1 LRPAIIALR
10 ARDNANAI
18 RTSSPRWFG
27 WTLHDA
33 RNCLLLFRRFSS
45 LSHVRLGSLGCALPF
60 SFFLNLAR
68 GLFLDA
74 ALLIF
79 DCALLR
85 FLAKPDFFDFPLTLF
100 DVFPLAR
107 L

>member
-1 LRPAIIALR
+1 LRSAIFALR
-10 ARDNANAI
+10 TRDNANAI

-27 WTLHDA
+27 WTLYDA
-33 RNCLLLFRRFSS
+33 RNGLLLFRRFSS
-45 LSHVRLGSLGCALPF
+45 LSLVHFSGLGCAELF
-60 SFFLNLAR
+60 S
-68 GLFLDA
+68 LFLDFA
-74 ALLIF
+74 SGFFLDEALLIF
-79 DCALLR
+79 DCAQLR

>member
-27 WTLHDA
+27 WTLYDA
-33 RNCLLLFRRFSS
+33 GSCLLLFRRFSS
-45 LSHVRLGSLGCALPF
+45 LSLARLGSLRCALPF
-60 SFFLNLAR
+60 SLFLNLAD
-68 GLFLDA
+68 GLFLNP
-74 ALLIF
+74 ALLILYGL
-79 DCALLR
+79 LLR
-85 FLAKPDFFDFPLTLF
+85 FLAEPGFFDYPLTLF
-100 DVFPLAR
+100 NIFPLAG